1 MGNGIGYAMTTTS
14 ALPETMK
21 AVVVEAAG
29 PPSALHIKDV
39 PVPKLARNHVI
50 IALEYAGL
58 GVWDAAQRAGS
69 WGPVEPG
76 TILGADGSGTIAAV
90 AADVSRFKVGDRVY
104 SYSYGNSSG
113 GFHAE
118 YVSVLADRVAHVPT
132 QLQMSVA
139 GAMPCVALTAL
150 SGLELL
156 KVNSGQTVLVF
167 GSSGGVGS
175 LAVWLANGAGATVVG
190 TAQPDAQEYVRS
202 LGAAR
207 TINPNSSQRESL
219 LKRIVPAGFDAA
231 LVAANGDV
239 LPAFLSHLKAGA
251 PFAYPNGVEPKPH
264 FSGHPGL
271 AFDASMS
278 QEAFVRLNAAIGE
291 RTIPLRIQVFPLKDV
306 VEAHRRIEHG
316 HVLGKIVLR
325 IRS

>member
-1 MGNGIGYAMTTTS
+1 MTTTS

-21 AVVVEAAG
+21 AAIVETAG

-39 PVPKLARNHVI
+39 PVPRLAHNHVI

-58 GVWDAAQRAGS
+58 GMWDAAHRAGS
-69 WGPVEPG
+69 WGPVKPG

-90 AADVSRFKVGDRVY
+90 GADVSQFKVGDRVY
-104 SYSYGNSSG
+104 SYSYGNPSG

-118 YVSVLADRVAHVPT
+118 YVSVPADRVAHVPT
-132 QLQMSVA
+132 QLEMSLA

-156 KVNSGQTVLVF
+156 KVDSGQTVLVF
-167 GSSGGVGS
+167 GASGGVGS
-175 LAVWLANGAGATVVG
+175 FAVWLANVAGATVIA

-207 TINPNSSQRESL
+207 TINPKSSQRESV

-239 LPAFLSHLKAGA
+239 LPAFLSHLKTGA

-264 FSGHPGL
+264 SSGHPGL
-271 AFDASMS
+271 AFDAAMS
-278 QEAFVRLNAAIGE
+278 QEAFVRLNAAIGG
-291 RTIPLRIQVFPLKDV
+291 RTIPLRTQVFPLKDV
-306 VEAHRRIEHG
+306 VDAHRRIEEG

-325 IRS
+325 IRA